1 VYAGGRAGVTGA
13 ARGYTASKVFVWS
26 EFVGKFAGTTF
37 QQRSGQSRRMQDAA
51 AARGSLWASRPV
63 TSHTNEG
70 LQGARPDSQQCPL
83 GPHPS
88 ATLSCRRL
96 AGIRP
101 SARHLP
107 LLSRSV
113 ACQKSAYPGR
123 ESAHHTNANSARHA
137 SAGGIRR
144 QALKH
149 CSPARRG
156 RRTRFVGCLPSVN
169 LNEQSSSRALLW
181 LAVTVAASISAGVV
195 AGPLSRRERAARIW
209 KLRLGPC
216 LSGMR
221 VWKEH
226 PGVGTLTTAFCVRCN
241 SREATNTRACSAR
254 HTADGLSC
262 SAGRLLTT
270 RSTLC

>member
-1 VYAGGRAGVTGA
+1 MKCLYGASLLAGLQTQRSSKGAGKADGCKTQQQEGPCGLLGRSQAIQM
-13 ARGYTASKVFVWS
+13 RASKVL
-26 EFVGKFAGTTF
+26 
-37 QQRSGQSRRMQDAA
+37 GQIHSNAF
-51 AARGSLWASRPV
+51 W
-63 TSHTNEG
+63 
-70 LQGARPDSQQCPL
+70 
-83 GPHPS
+83 GPYPS

-113 ACQKSAYPGR
+113 ACQKSAYPGH
-123 ESAHHTNANSARHA
+123 ESVHRTNANSARHA

-156 RRTRFVGCLPSVN
+156 RRTRVVGRLTSLN
-169 LNEQSSSRALLW
+169 LSEQSSSRALLW
-181 LAVTVAASISAGVV
+181 LGVTVATSISAGIV

-209 KLRLGPC
+209 KSRLGLC
-216 LSGMR
+216 LSGTR

-226 PGVGTLTTAFCVRCN
+226 PGVGTLTAASCVRCN

-254 HTADGLSC
+254 HTADGLSY
-262 SAGRLLTT
+262 SAGQLLTT
-270 RSTLC
+270 SSTFY